1 MFFKEPHRLLI
12 KCLNS
17 VCVYIFV
24 SVQEI
29 QLCISDFLRPE
40 LQSLESSSLMA
51 NVLRG
56 GWRVNEIYY
65 CFLKLFLF
73 ETFTI
78 TFKRFTITFWNFLAK
93 SLASNT
99 ASKLIK
105 CPLGETSSAFEAPQ
119 AWNLLFQLHTVIE
132 VLFLFKKKFFFL
144 PPADTFCLGYT
155 WSLVHAQIW

>member
-105 CPLGETSSAFEAPQ
+105 CPLEKQAVHLRPLKLEIYYSSSTRS
-119 AWNLLFQLHTVIE
+119 L
-132 VLFLFKKKFFFL
+132 KSFFFL
-144 PPADTFCLGYT
+144 KKIFFFYLQ
-155 WSLVHAQIW
+155 QILSAWATPDP